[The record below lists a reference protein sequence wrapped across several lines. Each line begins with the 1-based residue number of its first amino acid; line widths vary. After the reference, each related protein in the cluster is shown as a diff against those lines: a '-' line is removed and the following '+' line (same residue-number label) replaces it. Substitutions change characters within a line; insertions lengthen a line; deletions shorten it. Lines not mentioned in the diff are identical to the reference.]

1 MLSLSQ
7 RRVHSVEI
15 ARTDPAARPVA
26 QRLRGFGRTQGLV
39 WGAFG
44 EASREVHTLL
54 AATAKAAATSFWR
67 EAGATSAL
75 TAEASYTAFYRRE
88 WGCESVW
95 GHARVRVARIEYVT
109 GGAPA
114 PAAMGAGGFD
124 PADHATFAQATAFRF
139 GGPPRGQ
146 AR

>member
-1 MLSLSQ
+1 M
-7 RRVHSVEI
+7 
-15 ARTDPAARPVA
+15 
-26 QRLRGFGRTQGLV
+26 

-124 PADHATFAQATAFRF
+124 PADHAAFAQAAAFRF

>member
-1 MLSLSQ
+1 MYRVGERSAQPGSQ
-7 RRVHSVEI
+7 RRSVGERNERERARSWRASEI
-15 ARTDPAARPVA
+15 GE
-26 QRLRGFGRTQGLV
+26 Q

-124 PADHATFAQATAFRF
+124 PADHAAFAQAAAFRF

>member
-1 MLSLSQ
+1 MTTAYTEVEAIASI
-7 RRVHSVEI
+7 RR
-15 ARTDPAARPVA
+15 
-26 QRLRGFGRTQGLV
+26 QFCG
-39 WGAFG
+39 G
-44 EASREVHTLL
+44 EASEIV
-54 AATAKAAATSFWR
+54 
-67 EAGATSAL
+67 EI
-75 TAEASYTAFYRRE
+75 EI
-88 WGCESVW
+88 
-95 GHARVRVARIEYVT
+95 ARVRVARIEYVT

>member
-1 MLSLSQ
+1 ML
-7 RRVHSVEI
+7 
-15 ARTDPAARPVA
+15 A
-26 QRLRGFGRTQGLV
+26 Q
-39 WGAFG
+39 AFFFCTTA
-44 EASREVHTLL
+44 EETTEE
-54 AATAKAAATSFWR
+54 ATAKAAATSFWR

>member
-1 MLSLSQ
+1 MNIGGSCHGCETSIRAMPTQ
-7 RRVHSVEI
+7 VCRRRVPREI
-15 ARTDPAARPVA
+15 
-26 QRLRGFGRTQGLV
+26 
-39 WGAFG
+39 GAG
-44 EASREVHTLL
+44 
-54 AATAKAAATSFWR
+54 
-67 EAGATSAL
+67 AGATSAL

-114 PAAMGAGGFD
+114 PSTMGAGGFD

>member
-1 MLSLSQ
+1 M
-7 RRVHSVEI
+7 
-15 ARTDPAARPVA
+15 
-26 QRLRGFGRTQGLV
+26 
-39 WGAFG
+39 
-44 EASREVHTLL
+44 
-54 AATAKAAATSFWR
+54 
-67 EAGATSAL
+67 
-75 TAEASYTAFYRRE
+75 
-88 WGCESVW
+88 W

>member
-1 MLSLSQ
+1 MFQAGDSG
-7 RRVHSVEI
+7 RPI
-15 ARTDPAARPVA
+15 PDPALRPVA
-26 QRLRGFGRTQGLV
+26 QRLRGYGRTQGLV

-114 PAAMGAGGFD
+114 PATMGAGGFD